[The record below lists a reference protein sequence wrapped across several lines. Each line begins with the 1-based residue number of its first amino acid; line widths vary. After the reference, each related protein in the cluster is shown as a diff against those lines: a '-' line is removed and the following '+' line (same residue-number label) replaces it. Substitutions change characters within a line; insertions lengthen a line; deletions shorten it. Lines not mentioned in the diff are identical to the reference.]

1 MNKRGP
7 SAGRGENFG
16 VNNFSNEWVFFSFLR
31 VFIFIFFFSDGC
43 CCKILDEN
51 GWSFFFHAHLLKS
64 VETFTSKE
72 NGPRDRVQC
81 AADGRIIQG
90 VFFFYR

>member
-1 MNKRGP
+1 LLQDSWWKWM
-7 SAGRGENFG
+7 E
-16 VNNFSNEWVFFSFLR
+16 
-31 VFIFIFFFSDGC
+31 
-43 CCKILDEN
+43 
-51 GWSFFFHAHLLKS
+51 FFFHAHLLKS

-90 VFFFYR
+90 VFFSSLGSFGDG